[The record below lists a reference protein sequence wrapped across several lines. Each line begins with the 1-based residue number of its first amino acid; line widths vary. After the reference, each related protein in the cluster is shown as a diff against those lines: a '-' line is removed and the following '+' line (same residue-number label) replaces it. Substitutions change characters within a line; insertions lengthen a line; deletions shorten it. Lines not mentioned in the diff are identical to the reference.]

1 MQKKLKFI
9 LGVLSCVTV
18 VQSPAQ
24 ETSLWY
30 DAPADE
36 WMKSLPVGNGRVGA
50 MVFGGVDEET
60 VALNE
65 SSMGPGNMTR
75 TKRSLSAG
83 RNLTNCGN
91 CFSRAN

>member
-30 DAPADE
+30 DAPA
-36 WMKSLPVGNGRVGA
+36 VNGEVPACR
-50 MVFGGVDEET
+50 
-60 VALNE
+60 
-65 SSMGPGNMTR
+65 
-75 TKRSLSAG
+75 
-83 RNLTNCGN
+83 
-91 CFSRAN
+91 

>member
-50 MVFGGVDEET
+50 MVFGGVDRRDGGTER
-60 VALNE
+60 VHV
-65 SSMGPGNMTR
+65 
-75 TKRSLSAG
+75 G
-83 RNLTNCGN
+83 RGI
-91 CFSRAN
+91 

>member
-1 MQKKLKFI
+1 MRIFVNTKQSDDMQKKLKFI

-65 SSMGPGNMTR
+65 SSMWGPGIF
-75 TKRSLSAG
+75 KKQ
-83 RNLTNCGN
+83 
-91 CFSRAN
+91 FP

>member
-1 MQKKLKFI
+1 MRIFVNTKQSDDMQKKLKFI

-50 MVFGGVDEET
+50 MVFV
-60 VALNE
+60 V
-65 SSMGPGNMTR
+65 R
-75 TKRSLSAG
+75 
-83 RNLTNCGN
+83 
-91 CFSRAN
+91 

>member
-36 WMKSLPVGNGRVGA
+36 WMKSLSVTAAWEPW
-50 MVFGGVDEET
+50 
-60 VALNE
+60 
-65 SSMGPGNMTR
+65 
-75 TKRSLSAG
+75 SLVV
-83 RNLTNCGN
+83 
-91 CFSRAN
+91 

>member
-1 MQKKLKFI
+1 MNTKQSDDMKKKLRFI
-9 LGVLSCVTV
+9 LGFLSCVSV
-18 VQSPAQ
+18 LQLPAQ

-36 WMKSLPVGNGRVGA
+36 WMKSLPIGNGRVGA

-65 SSMGPGNMTR
+65 SSMW
-75 TKRSLSAG
+75 AG
-83 RNLTNCGN
+83 EYDPNQEKPFGAGTVGTV
-91 CFSRAN
+91 

>member
-36 WMKSLPVGNGRVGA
+36 WMKSLPVGNGRV
-50 MVFGGVDEET
+50 E
-60 VALNE
+60 
-65 SSMGPGNMTR
+65 PW
-75 TKRSLSAG
+75 SLVV
-83 RNLTNCGN
+83 
-91 CFSRAN
+91 